1 MGAVALMGF
10 ADKANDLHS
19 VPLYAS
25 ANLSR
30 PHTEPSMKVTF
41 KHVESEHI
49 KKAFLKVFRSYDV
62 LHSHEIVLIQKPVKR
77 STMQAQPV
85 VGTKGLFSSIKRY
98 KVVLSTFVK
107 DTDSLRV
114 ADLPEEVL
122 VGWFAHE
129 LGHLVDYE
137 RFSRFGMLRFGLRY
151 LTSARFKQSAEHA
164 ADRVA
169 ISHGFH
175 EEIIATKE
183 FILCNDLM
191 GEKYKAQIR
200 RFYMSVEQVEMC
212 VNGQPP
218 IEVSNE

>member
-1 MGAVALMGF
+1 
-10 ADKANDLHS
+10 
-19 VPLYAS
+19 
-25 ANLSR
+25 
-30 PHTEPSMKVTF
+30 MKVTF
-41 KHVESEHI
+41 RNVESEHI
-49 KKAFLKVFRSYDV
+49 KEAFLKVYHSYDV
-62 LHSHEIVLIQKPVKR
+62 LHDHEIVLIQKPVKR

-85 VGTKGLFSSIKRY
+85 VGTKGLFSSVKRY

-114 ADLPEEVL
+114 ADLPEDVL

-169 ISHGFH
+169 VNHGFH
-175 EEIIATKE
+175 AEIIATKE
-183 FILCNDLM
+183 FILHNDLL
-191 GEKYKAQIR
+191 GENYKAQIR
-200 RFYMSVEQVEMC
+200 RFYMSVEEVEMC
-212 VNGQPP
+212 ANGEPP
-218 IEVSNE
+218 IKVTKQ